1 MDFGASSVYWH
12 WPHNPPQDDFKMT
25 EQLSHEEISPEQA
38 IGFPFIIQAVG
49 SQAES
54 LTVT

>member
-1 MDFGASSVYWH
+1 
-12 WPHNPPQDDFKMT
+12 MT

-49 SQAES
+49 SQAGFES